1 VLGEF
6 FAASPE
12 SVGLSAA
19 DGPSAGEQ
27 TVAAKG
33 LSEVSLATLGE
44 ILGAGTYDDLLD
56 VIGDGIDAES
66 GEAGV
71 LPIPDKMRDALARLD
86 SVEQISAAWA
96 NTEELAADGWSA
108 EASAVVLR
116 VGALAQE
123 AGASGLGLYYWWSL

>member
-12 SVGLSAA
+12 SVGLSGA
-19 DGPSAGEQ
+19 DGPSAGAK

-56 VIGDGIDAES
+56 VIGDGIDAEG

-71 LPIPDKMRDALARLD
+71 LPIPDKMRMR
-86 SVEQISAAWA
+86 S
-96 NTEELAADGWSA
+96 
-108 EASAVVLR
+108 R
-116 VGALAQE
+116 VSTRSSKSPQPGRTRR
-123 AGASGLGLYYWWSL
+123 S